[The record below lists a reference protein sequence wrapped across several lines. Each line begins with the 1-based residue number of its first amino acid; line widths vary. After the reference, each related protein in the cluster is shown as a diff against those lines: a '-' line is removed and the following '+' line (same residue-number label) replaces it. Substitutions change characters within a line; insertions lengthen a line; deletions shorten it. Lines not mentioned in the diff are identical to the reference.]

1 MVVPYSAGG
10 PTDVVARMLAI
21 PMGKSLG
28 QTVIVENTVGAG
40 GTIAPTR
47 VAKAAPNGYTILIH
61 HMGMATAPA
70 LYKKLN
76 YDPLKDFEYIGQVLD
91 VPMTLLSRKDFPAS
105 TYPELLAYVK
115 ANKDKVTLAN
125 AGVGAVSQLC
135 GLLFMNQI
143 GVQLTTVPYKG
154 AGPALNDLMGGQVD
168 LLCDQT
174 TQTAPV
180 IKDGNRV
187 KVFGVTTPK
196 RLSSMPNIPTLDEQG
211 LKGFDVRVWHGVY
224 APKGTPPAVIEK
236 LNVALRA
243 ALQDDMVKHRLAE
256 LSSEIVPLEK
266 QTSGKPAHAPR
277 GGGGEVGQGDPCGR
291 RAGGLRFSL
300 GRARSASAAFRRKA
314 GAVAARTGPCSG
326 AVGIA
331 VLDGPARRGGA
342 LRQPRTRAPAHRRK
356 GCPKARPRRSRRC
369 PMSRDGSRGCGLR

>member
-1 MVVPYSAGG
+1 MTATKKTWKFKTLIAAASAGACLLAAQSPASAQAAWPDKPVTMVVPYSAGG

-40 GTIAPTR
+40 GTIAPAR
-47 VAKAAPNGYTILIH
+47 VARAAPNGYTILIH

-76 YDPLKDFEYIGQVLD
+76 YDPLKDFEYVGQVLD

-105 TYPELLAYVK
+105 NYQELLAYVK

-211 LKGFDVRVWHGVY
+211 LKGFDVRVWHGIY

-256 LSSEIVPLEK
+256 LSSEIVPLDK
-266 QTSGKPAHAPR
+266 QTPENLRTHLAAEVDKWGK
-277 GGGGEVGQGDPCGR
+277 VI
-291 RAGGLRFSL
+291 RA
-300 GRARSASAAFRRKA
+300 A
-314 GAVAARTGPCSG
+314 GVQA
-326 AVGIA
+326 
-331 VLDGPARRGGA
+331 D
-342 LRQPRTRAPAHRRK
+342 
-356 GCPKARPRRSRRC
+356 
-369 PMSRDGSRGCGLR
+369 

>member
-1 MVVPYSAGG
+1 MNATKNWKARALLATSLAACLLGAQSPAAAESAWPDKPIVMVVPYSAGG

-47 VAKAAPNGYTILIH
+47 VARAAPNGYTILIH

-76 YDPLKDFEYIGQVLD
+76 YDALKDFEYVGQVMD
-91 VPMTLLSRKDFPAS
+91 VPMTLLSRKDFPANNFQ
-105 TYPELLAYVK
+105 ELQAYIK
-115 ANKDKVTLAN
+115 THKDQVTLAN
-125 AGVGAVSQLC
+125 AGTGAVSQLC

-154 AGPALNDLMGGQVD
+154 SGPALNDLLGGQVD

-180 IKDGNRV
+180 IKDGSRV

-211 LKGFDVRVWHGVY
+211 LKGFDVKVWHGIY

-236 LNVALRA
+236 LNTALRA
-243 ALQDDMVKHRLAE
+243 ALQDDMVKKRFAE
-256 LSSEIVPLEK
+256 LSTEAAPMDKVTPEGLHSHLVAETEK
-266 QTSGKPAHAPR
+266 WGK
-277 GGGGEVGQGDPCGR
+277 VI
-291 RAGGLRFSL
+291 RA
-300 GRARSASAAFRRKA
+300 A
-314 GAVAARTGPCSG
+314 GVQA
-326 AVGIA
+326 
-331 VLDGPARRGGA
+331 D
-342 LRQPRTRAPAHRRK
+342 
-356 GCPKARPRRSRRC
+356 
-369 PMSRDGSRGCGLR
+369 